1 MPYPT
6 LDKTPIKEIIF
17 SISYEEIV
25 DKDCFDKFVNLEFI
39 KNKFNDIKP
48 SVTNSIEITNGGLKH
63 SRDNSGFHLK
73 NENEVLQ
80 MRMGSISYHFLND
93 YCEFNTILDSLITYW
108 NVFDEITKDTLTVSE
123 ISVRY
128 INVIE
133 IDEENP
139 ASHLVQLYPKQS
151 DDRKILNFQNLVNFT
166 YLKYPDYNINVVSTK
181 PKDELVLLDIG
192 VSYKFQ
198 ENDNLKD
205 MFRPLQEIK
214 NKAFFDSIT
223 AKALIKYMKQLN
235 N

>member
-6 LDKTPIKEIIF
+6 LENTPIKEIIF

-63 SRDNSGFHLK
+63 SHDNSGFHLK
-73 NENEVLQ
+73 NENEILQ
-80 MRMGSISYHFLND
+80 MRMGSISYHFLNN
-93 YCEFNTILDSLITYW
+93 YCEFNTILDSLIKYW

-166 YLKYPDYNINVVSTK
+166 YLKYPNYNINVVSTK

-198 ENDNLKD
+198 ENDNLED

>member
-1 MPYPT
+1 MPYPI
-6 LDKTPIKEIIF
+6 LDNTPIKEIIF

-73 NENEVLQ
+73 NENEILQ
-80 MRMGSISYHFLND
+80 MRMGSISYHFLNN
-93 YCEFNTILDSLITYW
+93 YCEFNTILDSLIKYW
-108 NVFDEITKDTLTVSE
+108 TVFDEITKDTLTVSE

-192 VSYKFQ
+192 VSYKFRK
-198 ENDNLKD
+198 NDNLED

>member
-1 MPYPT
+1 MPYPI
-6 LDKTPIKEIIF
+6 LDNTPIKEIIF

-48 SVTNSIEITNGGLKH
+48 SVTNSIEITNEGLKH
-63 SRDNSGFHLK
+63 SHDNSGFHLK
-73 NENEVLQ
+73 NKNEVLQ
-80 MRMGSISYHFLND
+80 MRMGSISYHFLNS
-93 YCEFNTILDSLITYW
+93 YCEFNTILDSLVKYW
-108 NVFDEITKDTLTVSE
+108 TVFDEITKDTLTVSE

-139 ASHLVQLYPKQS
+139 ASHLVQLHPKQS
-151 DDRKILNFQNLVNFT
+151 DDRKILNFQNLLNFT

-198 ENDNLKD
+198 ENDNLED

>member
-1 MPYPT
+1 MPYPI
-6 LDKTPIKEIIF
+6 LDNTPIKEIIF

-73 NENEVLQ
+73 NENEILQ
-80 MRMGSISYHFLND
+80 MRMGSISYHFLNN
-93 YCEFNTILDSLITYW
+93 YCEFNTILDSLIKYW
-108 NVFDEITKDTLTVSE
+108 TVFDEITKDTLTVSE

-151 DDRKILNFQNLVNFT
+151 DDRIILNFQNLVNFT

-198 ENDNLKD
+198 ENDNLED
-205 MFRPLQEIK
+205 MFKPLQEIK

-235 N
+235 

>member
-6 LDKTPIKEIIF
+6 LDNTPIKEIIF

-48 SVTNSIEITNGGLKH
+48 SVTNSIEITGGGLKH

-80 MRMGSISYHFLND
+80 MRMGSISYHFLNN
-93 YCEFNTILDSLITYW
+93 YCEFNTILDSLIKYW
-108 NVFDEITKDTLTVSE
+108 NIFDEITKDTLTVSE

-198 ENDNLKD
+198 ENDNLED